1 VPIVSQLPTDARRLL
16 ALDVG
21 DRRIGVAVSD
31 PTGLLATPVEV
42 YTRRGQREDV
52 VHLRDLAADYE
63 AEGMVVGLPV
73 NMNGTEGPQAAKA
86 REFAEALAGS
96 DYQVLLWDERLSTV
110 EAERRMAEAGR
121 RKRRGVPMRSDAE
134 AAAVILE
141 TYLDA
146 LRARVMR

>member
-1 VPIVSQLPTDARRLL
+1 MPVVTEFHSDARRLL

-42 YTRRGQREDV
+42 YTRRAKAD
-52 VHLRDLAADYE
+52 DLTYLGKLASEYE
-63 AEGMVVGLPV
+63 VQGIVVGLPV
-73 NMNGTEGPQAAKA
+73 NMNGTEGPQAAKV
-86 REFAEALAGS
+86 REFAEALAARGQ
-96 DYQVLLWDERLSTV
+96 DVVLWDERLSTV
-110 EAERRMAEAGR
+110 EAERRMAESGR
-121 RKRRGVPMRSDAE
+121 RKRRGTIMRSDAE

-146 LRARVMR
+146 LRARVWR

>member
-1 VPIVSQLPTDARRLL
+1 VPVVTDFPADARRLV

-42 YTRRGQREDV
+42 YTRRGKWEDV
-52 VHLRDLAADYE
+52 AHLQDLISELE
-63 AEGMVVGLPV
+63 AHGVIVGLPV

-86 REFAEALAGS
+86 RDFADALSLQGL
-96 DYQVLLWDERLSTV
+96 DVLLWDERLSTV
-110 EAERRMAEAGR
+110 EAERRMAETRR
-121 RKRRGVPMRSDAE
+121 RKRRGVVMRSDAE

-146 LRARVMR
+146 LRTRVSG